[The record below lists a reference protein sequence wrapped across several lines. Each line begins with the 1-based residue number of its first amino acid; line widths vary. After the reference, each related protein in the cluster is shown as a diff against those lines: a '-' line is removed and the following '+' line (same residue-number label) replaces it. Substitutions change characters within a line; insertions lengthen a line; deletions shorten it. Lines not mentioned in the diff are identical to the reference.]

1 MWLQVNPR
9 SAVPLYQQVVDEVKA
24 AVAKRLLEP
33 GDKLPSVRELAV
45 ELVLNPNTVAK
56 AYQELERERVIEVQR
71 GRGTFIAQTFNV
83 PNREERIQA
92 IRETMQRL
100 LIESHHLQVS
110 DAELVSMF
118 RDVITGFHKVVGG
131 AGDDKRD

>member
-56 AYQELERERVIEVQR
+56 AYQELERERVIEVLR
-71 GRGTFIAQTFNV
+71 GRGTFIAQTVNV

-92 IRETMQRL
+92 IRETIQRL
-100 LIESHHLQVS
+100 LVESHHLQVS
-110 DAELVSMF
+110 DAELLSMF
-118 RDVITGFHKVVGG
+118 RDVITDFHKVVGG